1 VYAAGSEQSGF
12 GTGACSRT
20 RRLSHSQT
28 DLVLLREL
36 KSGRVRPR
44 IFGRVM
50 GLLIPPRPDRTSAYE
65 QSFAM
70 PNVIV
75 SVGIYTRSS
84 RERWE
89 RAFCTAM
96 HHKPAP
102 IDALI
107 TFVTELL
114 AHVERTAPTY
124 VSNARLDRTTHP
136 IPFFGDVLTAEA
148 LR

>member
-1 VYAAGSEQSGF
+1 MAGRDQKRKPDKATSTRPGISVDVPG
-12 GTGACSRT
+12 GAPSASANRPKP
-20 RRLSHSQT
+20 SH
-28 DLVLLREL
+28 L
-36 KSGRVRPR
+36 
-44 IFGRVM
+44 
-50 GLLIPPRPDRTSAYE
+50 RTSGLT
-65 QSFAM
+65 QIFVSFC
-70 PNVIV
+70 IGF
-75 SVGIYTRSS
+75 GIYTRSS

-124 VSNARLDRTTHP
+124 ASNARRDRTTHP
-136 IPFFGDVLTAEA
+136 IPFFGDVLS
-148 LR
+148 RPRR